1 MSTPAAKTQPVQVVD
16 AHWFVRLLEI
26 APGALTWLTLLLPV
40 ALSLVRPVWVAYFI
54 IAFDLY
60 WMIKSFRL
68 SINLIRGYRRLH
80 VAQKVDWNQRLNWLR
95 EPNKY
100 FVQTETEL
108 KELVAKHPEVRHW
121 WWWRDTTAR
130 KRYRKLTADL
140 EQLRDL
146 RDHAHTTLNPDGL
159 YHAVVLATY
168 NESIDILEPSVRS
181 LTEVDFP
188 AKQIMLV
195 LAYEERGGEQTEINA
210 KKLVEKYGHHFGLA
224 MAVKHPNGLP
234 GEVVGKGGNI
244 TFAGRKLTEEVVR
257 RGIDPEHVLVT
268 TFDSDHRASKNYFS
282 YLSYLYAKD
291 PNRVRKSYQPIPMF
305 YNNIWDAPAPMRV
318 IATGNSFWLLM
329 ETMRP
334 HRLRNFAAHAQSLA
348 ALIATDYWSVTS
360 IVEDGHQFWRTY
372 FTYDGDHEV
381 VPVFT
386 PVYQDAVLAK
396 TYLRTFK
403 VQFLQLR
410 RWAWGVSDFPFV
422 VRHAIANRRIPWS
435 NKLVQIGRLV
445 EGHFSWATAPLILT
459 FVAWLPLYLNQQ
471 FSYQALAHNLPI
483 ITSRILT
490 LASITIAIT
499 IFISIISLPPKPA
512 RYHKTRFIGMVA
524 QWALLPVTSMVFSA
538 FAAINAQTRLMFGRY
553 LEFYVTEKAT
563 KNGSASDEPEPA
575 KASRP

>member
-1 MSTPAAKTQPVQVVD
+1 MSVAKATVTTSILD
-16 AHWFVRLLEI
+16 KHWLIRMLEI
-26 APGALTWLTLLLPV
+26 FPGAVTWLTLTLPIF
-40 ALSLVRPVWVAYFI
+40 LSLVRPVWVAYFI

-68 SINLIRGYRRLH
+68 SVNLIRGYRRLH
-80 VAQKVDWNQRLNWLR
+80 LAQVTGWKTRLDWLR
-95 EPNKY
+95 DVNTY
-100 FVQTETEL
+100 IVQNNGAILGLT
-108 KELVAKHPEVRHW
+108 KAHPEVLQRLW
-121 WWWRDTTAR
+121 VRDTTTRKHYRELLEDQSKLAQIKAHAR
-130 KRYRKLTADL
+130 VNLD
-140 EQLRDL
+140 
-146 RDHAHTTLNPDGL
+146 PDQL
-159 YHAVVLATY
+159 YHAVVLATF

-188 AKQIMLV
+188 PKQLMLV
-195 LAYEERGGEQTEINA
+195 IAYEERGGPQTEANA
-210 KKLVEKYGHHFGLA
+210 KLLVERYGDKFALA
-224 MAVKHPNGLP
+224 MAVKHPNGLA
-234 GEVVGKGGNI
+234 GEVIGKGGNI
-244 TFAGRKLTEEVVR
+244 TYAGRQLTAEVLKR
-257 RGIDPEHVLVT
+257 KIDPQNVIVT

-282 YLSYLYAKD
+282 YLSYLYATD
-291 PNRVRKSYQPIPMF
+291 PNRVHKSYQPIPMF

-348 ALIATDYWSVTS
+348 ALIDTDYWSVTS

-386 PVYQDAVLAK
+386 PVYQDAVLAR
-396 TYLRTFK
+396 TYLKTFK

-422 VRHAIANRRIPWS
+422 IRHALANRKIPWS
-435 NKLVQIGRLV
+435 NKLPQIGRLL

-459 FVAWLPLYLNQQ
+459 FVAWLPLYLNRQ
-471 FSYQALAHNLPI
+471 FSYQSLAHNLPI

-490 LASITIAIT
+490 LASVTIAIT
-499 IFISIISLPPKPA
+499 IFISLISLPPKPA
-512 RYHKTRFIGMVA
+512 RYKGTRFIGMVL
-524 QWALLPVTSMVFSA
+524 QWALLPVTSMCFSA
-538 FAAINAQTRLMFGRY
+538 FAAINAQTRLMFGKY

-563 KNGSASDEPEPA
+563 K
-575 KASRP
+575 K